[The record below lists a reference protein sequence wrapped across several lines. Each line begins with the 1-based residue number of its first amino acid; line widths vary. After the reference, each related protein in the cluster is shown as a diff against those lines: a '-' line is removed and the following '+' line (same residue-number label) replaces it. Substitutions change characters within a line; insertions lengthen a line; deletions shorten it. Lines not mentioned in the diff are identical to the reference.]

1 MTVAS
6 RMPKADKNKVAP
18 DAVADDRS
26 QVSGST
32 FDDRSRDLKD
42 EAGDGRAAA
51 TQPTGTH
58 LFHEQTDDDFV
69 EELEGMGLTC
79 NHARVLLLI
88 GSFARAARHSEE
100 KEGWIRQVPLIIMMY
115 EGITQVLHSFTPSLL
130 HSFTLSSLLTP
141 SLLHSFT
148 PSLTPS
154 LLHSF
159 TPSLLRGCWTSTTRP
174 TALWSARTIIGK
186 SRVNCQHHNSPHTVF
201 SQLPLMDECHA
212 RREIRCG

>member
-51 TQPTGTH
+51 TQPIGTH
-58 LFHEQTDDDFV
+58 LFQEQTDDDFV

-115 EGITQVLHSFTPSLL
+115 EGITQGLL
-130 HSFTLSSLLTP
+130 DFDYAPNSTLVSQDNN
-141 SLLHSFT
+141 
-148 PSLTPS
+148 
-154 LLHSF
+154 
-159 TPSLLRGCWTSTTRP
+159 RQV
-174 TALWSARTIIGK
+174 ARELPAPYLA
-186 SRVNCQHHNSPHTVF
+186 SRSP
-201 SQLPLMDECHA
+201 LA
-212 RREIRCG
+212 AAAYG